1 MYQFIIPLSVFLTF
15 IQSMNYYYYQ
25 KHPFHNLLENKK
37 SPLYWFSQQDSP
49 KYNYYEL
56 AIQKWCQDDYQIHGL
71 WPQYDADSY
80 PINCPAPSYQPVYG
94 DLLNEMNEVW
104 HSCDSTQD
112 FWNHEYTKHLSC
124 IYEQYGLTEYDS
136 FQLTVNLFN
145 ELTDS
150 DFEKCNNNDDCIVAC
165 YNLYLEK
172 INCPT

>member
-1 MYQFIIPLSVFLTF
+1 MKFSSILSFISLLNQNQEFYHIW
-15 IQSMNYYYYQ
+15 
-25 KHPFHNLLENKK
+25 NLYKL
-37 SPLYWFSQQDSP
+37 PLYTLTYTP
-49 KYNYYEL
+49 YKYYEL
-56 AIQKWCQDDYQIHGL
+56 AIQKWCQNDYQIHGL
-71 WPQYDADSY
+71 WPQYDVNTY
-80 PINCPAPSYQPVYG
+80 PIDCPAPSYEPVYG

-104 HSCDSTQD
+104 HSCDSTQN
-112 FWNHEYTKHLSC
+112 FWEHEYTKHLSC
-124 IYEQYGLTEYDS
+124 IYEQYGLSEFDS